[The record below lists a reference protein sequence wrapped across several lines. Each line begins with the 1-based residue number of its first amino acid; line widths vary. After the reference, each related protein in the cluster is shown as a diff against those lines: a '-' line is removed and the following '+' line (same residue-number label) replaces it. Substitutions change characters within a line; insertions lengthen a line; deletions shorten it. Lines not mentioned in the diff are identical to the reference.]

1 MSVKLFQVFDIESR
15 WLFDGEKRLDAS
27 FYAKDVIA
35 SKILIGKLKESEIAI
50 ETIDTMSK
58 DIFHT

>member
-1 MSVKLFQVFDIESR
+1 MSVRLFQVFDIENR

-35 SKILIGKLKESEIAI
+35 SRVLMGK
-50 ETIDTMSK
+50 
-58 DIFHT
+58 